1 MTRSRIRFGVALFAT
16 LASAHLASCAPRK
29 KATIVVRVETDI
41 PSSDLLLV
49 SYSFRYLRGE
59 QPTGPREMRLMEPQ
73 QRFPGNIRIPRDYGA
88 DATEIEVEAT
98 NQRGVTARQ
107 RARVVFVDGEWR
119 QITMFLA
126 GQCFDP
132 VVVQRCEMAST
143 AATQFTCGSADT
155 ANPCVAVSRRESAPY
170 VEPMAMSDAGDA
182 STPPNPSPM
191 SFPWAG
197 ARLSS
202 GNVTIRWTPPAGAT
216 QGRVS
221 ICTNFDCASPMM
233 TAMGSSSATVS
244 LPVGRYVYRVE
255 HLDASMAPVGAPTL
269 RPIEI
274 TSASTAPATAVGT
287 SMFMNPIDTLRDFA
301 FGARRNSPNPTI
313 EVNGLA
319 GTVCPFVFRSNTDA
333 SFGRVVRNAGD
344 FNGDG
349 FSDLIILAQGPAD
362 PIAPA
367 ATLAIRVDFTSA
379 MGTRAFR
386 WQPVEFAVP
395 DATIAQPAWS
405 ASGGGDVNGDGLGD
419 FVIGSPNIGA
429 AAGNVRVV
437 FGNASPSASNVT
449 SNSVVVP
456 GDNPSFGGAVAS
468 GCDFDGDGYADFAVA
483 SVSVEPVSLGARPVQ
498 VFFGGPAQPY
508 PSVVINPTDPTGML
522 SLQRFGSTLA
532 CGADLDG
539 DGLGDLAIADA
550 AAAAGGNR
558 VGTVSVWSLR
568 GRAPRSLGA
577 TVGPTTGATDYAAA
591 VTMGHIPTSTDPA
604 TPVLIVGIPNGS
616 TGAPSAGEVKVYR
629 FQSGA
634 LALLHHY
641 AHTFA
646 NARLGTSVAIAEVA
660 SFANRTVVLMGALG
674 RCSHPMS
681 GMTTVDGCVV
691 GFEPTQNP
699 AGGMVA
705 TSSTLLAW
713 EPITGPGVGT
723 SMAH

>member
-1 MTRSRIRFGVALFAT
+1 MQRSPIRIGVALFAT
-16 LASAHLASCAPRK
+16 LAAAHVSGCAPRK
-29 KATIVVRVETDI
+29 KATIVVRIETDI
-41 PSSDLLLV
+41 PTSELLV
-49 SYSFRYLRGE
+49 VNYSIRYLRGE
-59 QPTGPREMRLMEPQ
+59 QTTGPREMRMMESQ
-73 QRFPGNIRIPRDYGA
+73 QRFPGNLRIPQDYGA

-98 NQRGVTARQ
+98 NQRGVSTRQ
-107 RARVVFVDGEWR
+107 RARVAFVSGEWR

-132 VVVQRCEMAST
+132 AIVQRCEMAST
-143 AATQFTCGSADT
+143 AATQLTCGSADI
-155 ANPCVAVSRRESAPY
+155 ANPCVAVSRGESAPY
-170 VEPMAMSDAGDA
+170 VEPMATSDAGDA
-182 STPPNPSPM
+182 SAPPNPPAQ

-197 ARLSS
+197 ARLST

-221 ICTNFDCASPMM
+221 ICANFDCMSPTM
-233 TAMGSSSATVS
+233 TLMGSSSATVS

-255 HLDASMAPVGAPTL
+255 HLDASMNAVGAPTL

-274 TSASTAPATAVGT
+274 TSASAGAATAVGT

-367 ATLAIRVDFTSA
+367 ATLALRVDFTSG

-395 DATIAQPAWS
+395 NATIIQPAWS
-405 ASGGGDVNGDGLGD
+405 ASGGGDVNGDGFSD
-419 FVIGSPNIGA
+419 FVIGSPNAGA
-429 AAGNVRVV
+429 TAGSVRVL
-437 FGNASPSASNVT
+437 FGNASPNAGNVA

-456 GDNPSFGGAVAS
+456 GDNPSFGGTVAS

-483 SVSVEPVSLGARPVQ
+483 SVNVEPASLGARPVQ
-498 VFFGGPAQPY
+498 VFFGGPAQQY
-508 PSVVINPTDPTGML
+508 PSVTIAPTDPTGML

-550 AAAAGGNR
+550 AAAVGGNR

-568 GRAPRSLGA
+568 GRAPRPLGA
-577 TVGPTTGATDYAAA
+577 ALGPTTGSTDYAAA

-616 TGAPSAGEVKVYR
+616 TGASSAGEVKVYR
-629 FQSGA
+629 LQNSA
-634 LALLHHY
+634 LTLLHHY
-641 AHTFA
+641 AHTIA
-646 NARLGTSVAIAEVA
+646 DARLGTSVAIAEVA
-660 SFANRTVVLMGALG
+660 SFGNRTVVLMGALG
-674 RCSHPMS
+674 RCRHPML

-691 GFEPTQNP
+691 GFESMQNP
-699 AGGMVA
+699 VGGMVTTA
-705 TSSTLLAW
+705 STLLAW